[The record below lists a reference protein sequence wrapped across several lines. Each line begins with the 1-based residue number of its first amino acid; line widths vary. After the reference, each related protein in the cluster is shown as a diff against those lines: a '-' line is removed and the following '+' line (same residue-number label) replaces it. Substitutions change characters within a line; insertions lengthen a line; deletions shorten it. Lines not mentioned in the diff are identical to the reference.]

1 MKKILSISQD
11 QIISGI
17 STGKFNQKTGAW
29 YFAEGMNPHVSDDDL
44 NSLIT
49 SSEAPTDISAS
60 VLTDTPMAMT
70 SIATSPN
77 SGSLYI
83 LGDGGHLYTV
93 DLTGNNNPVDKR
105 SATPITTAANG
116 IEVFKEGQETQFSV
130 DANTVALW
138 HMDGTDGTAGKQDN
152 AEGTAGYDLTEGAG
166 NPTSTTGRIPVTAD
180 GAYAFTETASKYLS
194 AGDMSGMPTGA
205 FTVEFYIYP
214 GTGSGGAH
222 GLITKENFAGQRSF
236 IIEYDDSVYPQ
247 ITFKVSADGT
257 NWVSTSTGTFGNWLV
272 ASQWYKVACVFDPS
286 TSMKIYV
293 NNTLNAQ
300 LLVGVPA
307 SCFNSTAEV
316 RFGGYHSTSA
326 SANTYFTG
334 TIDEVRL
341 SNKARTESEIAN
353 TNANALFYWQRTQIG
368 KWNMSDTYPT
378 GWTDALFTGL
388 EDTPHHPTLKLFDR
402 LYYGNKDKIGFI
414 YDNAGTTTN
423 DTGALDLPAGSLVK
437 CLTSD
442 GQNLVIGAT
451 KNQGSDSIYSE
462 TKIYFWDTNQDS
474 WQKEYLVP
482 AGTINAFG
490 RIGTTLFA
498 FCGRK
503 MFAFNY
509 DTPPTLIRTLG
520 DISMPTYE
528 YSNTVDNI
536 GEAVIFGGTSALT
549 TYGKISPEAKNAFLL
564 PYTGTTGTI
573 SAIFTDAK
581 NDTMFIGTA
590 TPKLYRFATSNA
602 GAQSKNWDTIYFD
615 LGSLYRMQQIVL
627 TMPNGIGATD
637 SITVYANEG
646 ATTIGTIDQA
656 TYGNVKRVKLAIN
669 PAIESDMISL
679 RLVYTAGTP
688 SIKRIDLYG
697 EAVNPQ

>member
-11 QIISGI
+11 QITSGI
-17 STGKFNQKTGAW
+17 SVGKFNQKTGAW

-105 SATPITTAANG
+105 SATPITNTANG

-152 AEGTAGYDLTEGAG
+152 AEGTAGYDLVEGAG
-166 NPTSTTGRIPVTAD
+166 NPTSTTGKIPVVAD
-180 GAYAFTETASKYLS
+180 GAYALTQTANKYLS
-194 AGDMSGMPTGA
+194 AGDMAGMPTGS
-205 FTVEFYIYP
+205 FTLEFYVNFTSLTA
-214 GTGSGGAH
+214 GTIISKDNG
-222 GLITKENFAGQRSF
+222 AGQRSF
-236 IIEYDDSVYPQ
+236 SVAIDSGGAMQ
-247 ITFKVSADGT
+247 FSVSADGT
-257 NWVSTSTGTFGNWLV
+257 NYVTVDTNRTGYRLSAGVWH
-272 ASQWYKVACVFDPS
+272 KIACVFEAGVAMRVFFNNEDVDRNTS
-286 TSMKIYV
+286 T
-293 NNTLNAQ
+293 A
-300 LLVGVPA
+300 PA
-307 SCFNSTAEV
+307 SCFNSTAEFQIGATHGT
-316 RFGGYHSTSA
+316 RASA
-326 SANTYFTG
+326 SAYPVCA
-334 TIDEVRL
+334 IDELRL

-388 EDTPHHPTLKLFDR
+388 ENTPYHPTLKLFDR

-423 DTGALDLPAGSLVK
+423 NASGLDLPAGSIVK
-437 CLTSD
+437 CLISD

-482 AGTINAFG
+482 AGTINSFG

-536 GEAVIFGGTSALT
+536 GEAVIFGGSALT

-669 PAIESDMISL
+669 PAIEGDMISL